1 MANDIY
7 MAWTS
12 LCLSTMNPDTD
23 IGLYVKVTIYSMLFL
38 RCYFAECSEEHILS
52 VT

>member
-7 MAWTS
+7 MAQTS
-12 LCLSTMNPDTD
+12 LCLSTINPDTD
-23 IGLYVKVTIYSMLFL
+23 IGLYVKVMIYSLLFL
-38 RCYFAECSEEHILS
+38 RCYIAECLELEILS